1 MHCWPRRADNT
12 RNRDWIR
19 TLPMLQRMLDR
30 LVDVL
35 AAKLE
40 PRLLNSIGPKV
51 MERLADKPWTRN
63 LFVPSVDVYRVGAN
77 EPFMAYSTCS
87 SRDFFHPEFKRIFD
101 SFHFSPFFFHRKY
114 WEWVFIAHH
123 IAKLQLEGKCGLGFG
138 VGATEPLSA
147 AFAASGATI
156 VATDAPAEI
165 GVGSGWAVGGA
176 FADGVKE
183 LRHEGIID
191 LEHLAKRASFRV
203 CDMNAIPDD
212 LNGFDFCWSSCCL
225 EHLGTLRKGI
235 DFIINSVEKTLKVG
249 GTACHTTEFNLSSNE
264 ATVAEGST
272 VLYRRRDID
281 QLVGELVARGHNVDE
296 FRIAP
301 DSLAIDGYVDTP
313 PFGPPVH
320 LKLDLLS
327 YTCTS
332 AGLVIRRGR

>member
-1 MHCWPRRADNT
+1 M
-12 RNRDWIR
+12 
-19 TLPMLQRMLDR
+19 
-30 LVDVL
+30 
-35 AAKLE
+35 
-40 PRLLNSIGPKV
+40 
-51 MERLADKPWTRN
+51 
-63 LFVPSVDVYRVGAN
+63 
-77 EPFMAYSTCS
+77 
-87 SRDFFHPEFKRIFD
+87 
-101 SFHFSPFFFHRKY
+101 
-114 WEWVFIAHH
+114 
-123 IAKLQLEGKCGLGFG
+123 
-138 VGATEPLSA
+138 
-147 AFAASGATI
+147 
-156 VATDAPAEI
+156 ATDAPAEI